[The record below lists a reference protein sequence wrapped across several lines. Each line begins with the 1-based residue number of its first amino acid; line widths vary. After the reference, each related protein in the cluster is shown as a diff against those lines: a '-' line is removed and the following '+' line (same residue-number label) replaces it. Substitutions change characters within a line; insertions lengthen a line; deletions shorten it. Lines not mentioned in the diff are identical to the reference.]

1 MKIEIDKQMIL
12 ESGRFGDS
20 TSNMHY
26 IPEYLNK
33 GFHKI
38 IDPVSNRI
46 EAIKK
51 QARDF
56 KQDHSHDGEFQDED
70 GKVYNVHDKDN
81 Y

>member
-1 MKIEIDKQMIL
+1 MKYDIDKKMIL

-26 IPEYLNK
+26 IPEYLAK

-38 IDPVSNRI
+38 IDPIKNRMH
-46 EAIKK
+46 EIKD
-51 QARDF
+51 QAKNF
-56 KQDHSHDGEFQDED
+56 KQDHSQDGVISDGE
-70 GKVYNVHDKDN
+70 GHTRNVHDLDN